1 MARFFIDRPIFAWV
15 IAIVIMLAGA
25 MSITQLPLEQYPDI
39 APPTVKIAA
48 TYTGASAKTVEDS
61 VTQVIEQQ
69 MTGIDKLTYMS
80 ASSSSAGS
88 ASINLTF
95 EAGTDP
101 DVAQMQVQNKLQ
113 QVESRLP
120 ASVQSEGLTVTKGG
134 SDFLMIAAL
143 ASDNPSVT
151 GTQIGDYISSTLL
164 DSISRID
171 GVGEVKTLGSG
182 YAMRI
187 WLDPALLQKYA
198 LMPSDVT
205 TALEAQNTEVSAGQ
219 LGALPA
225 VASQQLNATIS
236 ARSKLQTAEE
246 FRNVVVKSTS
256 TGAVVLLGDVATVEL
271 GSDSYDVNSALNGKP
286 AAAMGVQLATG
297 ANALQVGEAVKAKL
311 AELEP
316 YYPSEMQLKNVIAY
330 DTTPFVSLS
339 IEEVVKSLGEAIVL
353 VVLIMFLFLQNFRA
367 TLIPAI
373 TVPVVLLGT
382 FGVLAVFG
390 YSINTLTMFAMVL
403 AIGLLVDDAI
413 VVVENVERV
422 MSEKGL
428 SPLEATR
435 QSMDEITSALIG
447 IALVLSAVF
456 IPMAFFSGST
466 GIIYRQFSVTI
477 VSAMVLSV
485 LVAMTLTP
493 ALCATL
499 LKPVDGKGHGPQSG
513 FFGWFNRSFERSAAA
528 YEKLVGGI
536 LRRGGRSLVIYALVV
551 AAMAVGYAK
560 LPTSFLPDED
570 QGILMAQVQLPVGAT
585 DDRTQAVLKQFESYM
600 LEQPEVEAM
609 ISISGL
615 GMGGN
620 SQNSARAFIRLKDWS
635 ERSGAGQDSASIAQR
650 ATLALSSIGD
660 ANVFVMQPPAV
671 RGLGQSSGFD
681 LQLKDLAGLGHE
693 ALVAARE
700 QFIQLASQDP
710 RLQGVRSNGL
720 DDTPQLKV
728 SIDDRK
734 AGALSLTTSDINAT
748 LSTALG
754 GTYVN
759 DFLNQG
765 RVKKVYVQ
773 GEASARMQAAD
784 LDHWFVRNSN
794 DEMVPFSSFASS
806 SWSYGSPL
814 LERYNGSSSLEV
826 VGDPAPGVSS
836 GVAMDAVESII
847 KQLPEGIS
855 YEWTGQSYQLRL
867 SGSQAPLL
875 YAISVLFVF
884 LCLAALYES
893 WSVPFSVMLVVPLGV
908 VGAVLAT
915 RFSGLSNDVYFQVGL
930 LTTVGLAA
938 KNAILIVEFAKHLQ
952 EQGNS
957 LVDATLIAVRQRLRP
972 ILMTSLA
979 FMFGVLPLAISSGAG
994 SAGRQ
999 AIGTG
1004 VLGGMFSAT
1013 VLGIFFV
1020 PLFFVMIRRRFS
1032 RVPQA
1037 QASTTTD
1044 RTGEACVAFI
1054 GRCWPFSRCWAA
1066 VSIWR
1071 LSTSARKHR

>member
-25 MSITQLPLEQYPDI
+25 LSISQLPLEQYPDI
-39 APPTVKIAA
+39 APPTVRISA

-69 MTGIDKLTYMS
+69 MTGLDNLTYMS
-80 ASSSSAGS
+80 ATSSSAGS

-95 EAGTDP
+95 AAGTDP

-113 QVESRLP
+113 QAESRLP
-120 ASVQSEGLTVTKGG
+120 QSVQSEGLTVTKGG

-143 ASDNPSVT
+143 ASDNESVT

-164 DSISRID
+164 DQISRID
-171 GVGEVKTLGSG
+171 GVGEVQTLGSG

-187 WLDPALLQKYA
+187 WLDPAKLEKYA
-198 LMPSDVT
+198 LMPSDVS

-219 LGALPA
+219 LGAVPA
-225 VASQQLNATIS
+225 VPGQQLNATIT
-236 ARSKLQTAEE
+236 ARSKLQTEDE
-246 FRNVVVKSTS
+246 FRNVVVKSS
-256 TGAVVLLGDVATVEL
+256 SDGAVVLLSDVGRVEL
-271 GSDSYDVNSALNGKP
+271 GSESYDMSSALNGKP
-286 AAAMGVQLATG
+286 ASAMGIQLATG
-297 ANALQVGEAVKAKL
+297 ANALSVGDAVKAKL
-311 AELEP
+311 KELEQF
-316 YYPSEMQLKNVIAY
+316 YPAEMQLKNVIAY

-353 VVLIMFLFLQNFRA
+353 VVLIMFLFLQNPRA

-382 FGVLAVFG
+382 FGVLALLG

-422 MSEKGL
+422 MGEQGL

-435 QSMDEITSALIG
+435 QSMAEITSALIG

-456 IPMAFFSGST
+456 IPMAFFGGST
-466 GIIYRQFSVTI
+466 GVIYRQFSVTI
-477 VSAMVLSV
+477 VSAMLLSV

-499 LKPVDGKGHGPQSG
+499 LKPADAQGHGPQRG
-513 FFGWFNRSFERSAAA
+513 FFGWFNRHFERSAQA
-528 YEKLVGGI
+528 YQRLVGGI
-536 LRRGGRSLVIYALVV
+536 LQRSRSSLLLYGVFLLV
-551 AAMAVGYAK
+551 MGVGYLN

-570 QGILMAQVQLPVGAT
+570 QGTLMAQIQLPVGAT
-585 DDRTQAVLKQFESYM
+585 DSRTQVVMKQFENYM
-600 LEQPEVEAM
+600 LEQPEVEAL

-620 SQNSARAFIRLKDWS
+620 SQNTGRAFIKLKDWS
-635 ERSGAGQDSASIAQR
+635 ERLGAGQDSASIAQR
-650 ATLALSSIGD
+650 ATQALASIGD

-681 LQLKDLAGLGHE
+681 LQLKDLAGLGHD

-700 QFIQLASQDP
+700 QFIQLAQQDP
-710 RLQGVRSNGL
+710 RLLGVRSNGL

-734 AGALSLTTSDINAT
+734 AGALSLSTSDINST

-773 GEASARMQAAD
+773 GEAAARMQAED
-784 LDHWFVRNSN
+784 LDHWFVRNAK

-806 SWSYGSPL
+806 AWSYGSPL
-814 LERYNGSSSLEV
+814 LERYNGISSLEV

-836 GVAMDAVESII
+836 GVAMDVVESIV
-847 KQLPEGIS
+847 KQLPEGIG

-875 YAISVLFVF
+875 YGISILFVF

-930 LTTVGLAA
+930 LTTVGLSA

-952 EQGNS
+952 EQGAS
-957 LVDATLIAVRQRLRP
+957 LLEATLTAVRQRLRP

-979 FMFGVLPLAISSGAG
+979 FMFGVLPLALSSGAG
-994 SAGRQ
+994 SAGRR

-1020 PLFFVMIRRRFS
+1020 PLFFVLIRRRFT
-1032 RVPQA
+1032 RV
-1037 QASTTTD
+1037 STTSTQPAA
-1044 RTGEACVAFI
+1044 TGDA
-1054 GRCWPFSRCWAA
+1054 
-1066 VSIWR
+1066 
-1071 LSTSARKHR
+1071 

>member
-15 IAIVIMLAGA
+15 IAIVIMLGGA
-25 MSITQLPLEQYPDI
+25 LSISQLPLEQYPDI
-39 APPTVKIAA
+39 APPTVRISA

-69 MTGIDKLTYMS
+69 MKGLDNLTYMS

-88 ASINLTF
+88 ASISLTF
-95 EAGTDP
+95 GAGTDP

-113 QVESRLP
+113 QAESRLP
-120 ASVQSEGLTVTKGG
+120 QSVQSEGLTVTKGG

-171 GVGEVKTLGSG
+171 GVGDVQTLGSG

-187 WLDPALLQKYA
+187 WLDPALLEKYA
-198 LMPSDVT
+198 LMPSDVS

-225 VASQQLNATIS
+225 VKGQQLNATIS

-246 FRNVVVKSTS
+246 FRNVVVKSGS
-256 TGAVVLLGDVATVEL
+256 DGAVVLLGDVASVEL
-271 GSDSYDVNSALNGKP
+271 GSESYDINSALNGKP
-286 AAAMGVQLATG
+286 AAAMGVQLAAG
-297 ANALQVGEAVKAKL
+297 ANALEVGEAVNAKL
-311 AELEP
+311 KELAP
-316 YYPSEMQLKNVIAY
+316 FYPTEMQLKNVIAY

-353 VVLIMFLFLQNFRA
+353 VVLIMFLFLQNLRA

-382 FGVLAVFG
+382 FGVLALFG

-422 MSEKGL
+422 MSEQGL
-428 SPLEATR
+428 SALAATR
-435 QSMDEITSALIG
+435 QSMDEITSALVG

-456 IPMAFFSGST
+456 IPMAFFGGST

-499 LKPVDGKGHGPQSG
+499 LKPGHAVQRG
-513 FFGWFNRSFERSAAA
+513 FFGWFNRSFERCSSA
-528 YEKLVGGI
+528 YEALVGAV
-536 LRRGGRSLVIYALVV
+536 LQRSRRSLVVYVLIA
-551 AAMAVGYAK
+551 AAMAAGYAS

-570 QGILMAQVQLPVGAT
+570 QGILMVQIQLPVGAT
-585 DDRTQAVLKQFESYM
+585 DSRTQAVLQQFEAYM
-600 LEQPEVEAM
+600 LKQPEVEAM

-620 SQNSARAFIRLKDWS
+620 SQNTARAFIRLKDWS
-635 ERSGAGQDSASIAQR
+635 ERSDDAATIAQR
-650 ATLALSSIGD
+650 ATLALASIGD
-660 ANVFVMQPPAV
+660 ADVFVMQPPAV

-681 LQLKDLAGLGHE
+681 LQLKDLAGLGHD

-700 QFIQLASQDP
+700 QFIALARQDP
-710 RLQGVRSNGL
+710 RLLGVRSNGL
-720 DDTPQLKV
+720 DDAPQLKI

-734 AGALSLTTSDINAT
+734 AGALSLSTSDINST

-773 GEASARMQAAD
+773 VKPARGCKRPIWTTGSCATATMKWCRFRHLPAVPGAMARRCWSATTA
-784 LDHWFVRNSN
+784 HPPWK
-794 DEMVPFSSFASS
+794 
-806 SWSYGSPL
+806 WS
-814 LERYNGSSSLEV
+814 
-826 VGDPAPGVSS
+826 
-836 GVAMDAVESII
+836 
-847 KQLPEGIS
+847 
-855 YEWTGQSYQLRL
+855 
-867 SGSQAPLL
+867 
-875 YAISVLFVF
+875 
-884 LCLAALYES
+884 
-893 WSVPFSVMLVVPLGV
+893 
-908 VGAVLAT
+908 AT
-915 RFSGLSNDVYFQVGL
+915 RHPV
-930 LTTVGLAA
+930 
-938 KNAILIVEFAKHLQ
+938 
-952 EQGNS
+952 
-957 LVDATLIAVRQRLRP
+957 
-972 ILMTSLA
+972 
-979 FMFGVLPLAISSGAG
+979 
-994 SAGRQ
+994 
-999 AIGTG
+999 
-1004 VLGGMFSAT
+1004 
-1013 VLGIFFV
+1013 
-1020 PLFFVMIRRRFS
+1020 
-1032 RVPQA
+1032 
-1037 QASTTTD
+1037 
-1044 RTGEACVAFI
+1044 
-1054 GRCWPFSRCWAA
+1054 
-1066 VSIWR
+1066 
-1071 LSTSARKHR
+1071 

>member
-256 TGAVVLLGDVATVEL
+256 SGAVVLLGDVATVEL

-499 LKPVDGKGHGPQSG
+499 LKPVDGKDHGPQSG

-1044 RTGEACVAFI
+1044 RTGEA
-1054 GRCWPFSRCWAA
+1054 
-1066 VSIWR
+1066 
-1071 LSTSARKHR
+1071 

>member
-25 MSITQLPLEQYPDI
+25 LSITQLPLEQYPDI

-120 ASVQSEGLTVTKGG
+120 SSVQSEGLTVTKGG

-171 GVGEVKTLGSG
+171 GVGEVKAMGSG

-187 WLDPALLQKYA
+187 WLDPALLQKYS

-225 VASQQLNATIS
+225 VASQQLNATIT

-246 FRNVVVKSTS
+246 FRNVVVKSNS
-256 TGAVVLLGDVATVEL
+256 AGAVVLLGEVATVEL

-286 AAAMGVQLATG
+286 SAAMGVQLATG
-297 ANALQVGEAVKAKL
+297 ANALEVGEAVKAKL

-382 FGVLAVFG
+382 FGVLAMFG

-499 LKPVDGKGHGPQSG
+499 LKPVDPNGHGPQTG
-513 FFGWFNRSFERSAAA
+513 FFGWFNRTFERGAQA
-528 YEKLVGGI
+528 YQRVVGKI
-536 LRRGGRSLVIYALVV
+536 LQRSGRSLMVYVLVV
-551 AAMAVGYAK
+551 AAMAVGYTK

-570 QGILMAQVQLPVGAT
+570 QGILMAQMQLPVGAT
-585 DDRTQAVLKQFESYM
+585 DDRTQAVLKQFESYI
-600 LEQPEVEAM
+600 LQQPEVEAM
-609 ISISGL
+609 ISISGM

-635 ERSGAGQDSASIAQR
+635 ERTGAGQDSASIAQR
-650 ATLALSSIGD
+650 ATQALSSIGD
-660 ANVFVMQPPAV
+660 ADVFVMQPPAV

-681 LQLKDLAGLGHE
+681 LQLKDVAGLGHE

-700 QFIQLASQDP
+700 QLIELARQDP

-728 SIDDRK
+728 TIDDRK
-734 AGALSLTTSDINAT
+734 AGALSLTTSDINTT

-754 GTYVN
+754 GSYVN

-773 GEASARMQAAD
+773 GQASSRMQADD

-806 SWSYGSPL
+806 SWTSGSPL

-957 LVDATLIAVRQRLRP
+957 LIDATLIAVRQRLRP

-979 FMFGVLPLAISSGAG
+979 FMFGVLPLAMSSGAG

-1020 PLFFVMIRRRFS
+1020 PLFFVLIRHRFS
-1032 RVPQA
+1032 RV
-1037 QASTTTD
+1037 STPTTD
-1044 RTGEACVAFI
+1044 RTGEA
-1054 GRCWPFSRCWAA
+1054 
-1066 VSIWR
+1066 
-1071 LSTSARKHR
+1071 

>member
-25 MSITQLPLEQYPDI
+25 LSITQLPLEQYPDI

-120 ASVQSEGLTVTKGG
+120 SSVQSEGLTVTKGG

-171 GVGEVKTLGSG
+171 GVGEVKAMGSG

-187 WLDPALLQKYA
+187 WLDPALLEKYS
-198 LMPSDVT
+198 LMPSDVS

-225 VASQQLNATIS
+225 TAGQQLNATIT

-246 FRNVVVKSTS
+246 FRNVVVKSNS
-256 TGAVVLLGDVATVEL
+256 AGAVVLLGEVATVEL

-286 AAAMGVQLATG
+286 SAAMGVQLATG
-297 ANALQVGEAVKAKL
+297 ANALKVGEAVKAKL

-382 FGVLAVFG
+382 FGVLAIFG

-413 VVVENVERV
+413 VVVENAERV

-499 LKPVDGKGHGPQSG
+499 LKPVDPNGHGPQTG
-513 FFGWFNRSFERSAAA
+513 FFGWFNRTFERGAQA
-528 YEKLVGGI
+528 YQAVVGKI
-536 LRRGGRSLVIYALVV
+536 LQRSGRSLMVYVLVV
-551 AAMAVGYAK
+551 AAMAVGYIK

-570 QGILMAQVQLPVGAT
+570 QGILMAQMQLPVGAT
-585 DDRTQAVLKQFESYM
+585 DDRTQAVLKQFESYI
-600 LEQPEVEAM
+600 LQQPEVEAM
-609 ISISGL
+609 ISISGM

-635 ERSGAGQDSASIAQR
+635 ERTGAGQDSASIAQR
-650 ATLALSSIGD
+650 ATQALSSIGD
-660 ANVFVMQPPAV
+660 ADVFVMQPPAV

-681 LQLKDLAGLGHE
+681 LQLKDVAGLGHE

-700 QFIQLASQDP
+700 QLIELAKQDP

-728 SIDDRK
+728 TIDDRK
-734 AGALSLTTSDINAT
+734 AGALSLTTSDINTT

-754 GTYVN
+754 GSYVN

-773 GEASARMQAAD
+773 GQASSRMQADD

-806 SWSYGSPL
+806 SWTSGSPL

-957 LVDATLIAVRQRLRP
+957 LIDATLIAVRQRLRP

-979 FMFGVLPLAISSGAG
+979 FMFGVLPLAMSSGAG

-1020 PLFFVMIRRRFS
+1020 PLFFVLIRRRFS
-1032 RVPQA
+1032 RV
-1037 QASTTTD
+1037 STPTTD
-1044 RTGEACVAFI
+1044 RTGEA
-1054 GRCWPFSRCWAA
+1054 
-1066 VSIWR
+1066 
-1071 LSTSARKHR
+1071 

>member
-187 WLDPALLQKYA
+187 WLDPALLQKYS

-382 FGVLAVFG
+382 FGVLAIFG

-528 YEKLVGGI
+528 YEKRVGGI

-635 ERSGAGQDSASIAQR
+635 ERSGAGQDSAAIAQR
-650 ATLALSSIGD
+650 ATRALSSIGD

-875 YAISVLFVF
+875 YGISVLFVF

-915 RFSGLSNDVYFQVGL
+915 RFTGLSNDVYFQVGL

-957 LVDATLIAVRQRLRP
+957 LVGATLIAVRQRLRP

-979 FMFGVLPLAISSGAG
+979 FMFGVLPLALSTGAG

-1044 RTGEACVAFI
+1044 RTGEA
-1054 GRCWPFSRCWAA
+1054 
-1066 VSIWR
+1066 
-1071 LSTSARKHR
+1071 

>member
-120 ASVQSEGLTVTKGG
+120 ASVQSEGLIVTKGG

-413 VVVENVERV
+413 VVENVERV

-1044 RTGEACVAFI
+1044 RTGEA
-1054 GRCWPFSRCWAA
+1054 
-1066 VSIWR
+1066 
-1071 LSTSARKHR
+1071 

>member
-236 ARSKLQTAEE
+236 ARSKLQTAEA

-382 FGVLAVFG
+382 FGVLAIFG

-528 YEKLVGGI
+528 YEKRVGGI

-600 LEQPEVEAM
+600 LAQPEVEAM

-635 ERSGAGQDSASIAQR
+635 ERSGAGQDSAAIAQR
-650 ATLALSSIGD
+650 ATRALSSIGD

-875 YAISVLFVF
+875 YGISVLFVF

-915 RFSGLSNDVYFQVGL
+915 RVTGLSNDVYFQVGL

-957 LVDATLIAVRQRLRP
+957 LVDATLTAVRQRLRP

-979 FMFGVLPLAISSGAG
+979 FMFGVLPLALSTGAG

-1044 RTGEACVAFI
+1044 RTGEA
-1054 GRCWPFSRCWAA
+1054 
-1066 VSIWR
+1066 
-1071 LSTSARKHR
+1071 

>member
-1 MARFFIDRPIFAWV
+1 VAQFFIDRPIFAWV
-15 IAIVIMLAGA
+15 IAIVIMLGGSL
-25 MSITQLPLEQYPDI
+25 SISQLPLEQYPDI
-39 APPTVKIAA
+39 APPTVKISA

-69 MTGIDKLTYMS
+69 MKGLDNLTYMS
-80 ASSSSAGS
+80 ANSSSAGS
-88 ASINLTF
+88 ASISLTF
-95 EAGTDP
+95 TAGTDP

-113 QVESRLP
+113 QAESRLP
-120 ASVQSEGLTVTKGG
+120 QSVQSEGLTVTKGG
-134 SDFLMIAAL
+134 SDFLMIVAL
-143 ASDNPSVT
+143 ASDDPSVT
-151 GTQIGDYISSTLL
+151 GTQIGDYISTTLL

-171 GVGEVKTLGSG
+171 GVGDVQTLGSG

-187 WLDPALLQKYA
+187 WLDPALLEKYA
-198 LMPSDVT
+198 LMPSDVSS
-205 TALEAQNTEVSAGQ
+205 ALEAQNTEVSAGQ

-225 VASQQLNATIS
+225 IKGQQLNATIS
-236 ARSKLQTAEE
+236 ARSKLQTVEE
-246 FRNVVVKSTS
+246 FRNVVVKSS
-256 TGAVVLLGDVATVEL
+256 SDGAVVLLGDIATLEL
-271 GSDSYDVNSALNGKP
+271 GSESYDISSALNGKP
-286 AAAMGVQLATG
+286 AAAMGVQLAAG
-297 ANALQVGEAVKAKL
+297 ANALSVGKAVKAKL
-311 AELEP
+311 KEMEP
-316 YYPSEMQLKNVIAY
+316 FYPTEMQLKNVIAY

-339 IEEVVKSLGEAIVL
+339 IEEVVKALGEAIVL
-353 VVLIMFLFLQNFRA
+353 VVLIMFLFLQNLRA

-382 FGVLAVFG
+382 FGVLAMFG

-413 VVVENVERV
+413 VVVENVERL
-422 MSEKGL
+422 MGEGL
-428 SPLEATR
+428 SPVAATR
-435 QSMDEITSALIG
+435 QSMREISSALVG
-447 IALVLSAVF
+447 ITLVLSAVF
-456 IPMAFFSGST
+456 IPMAFFGGST

-493 ALCATL
+493 ALCASL
-499 LKPVDGKGHGPQSG
+499 LKTRDGRGHGAQHG
-513 FFGWFNRSFERSAAA
+513 FFGWFNRTFERASAG
-528 YEKLVGGI
+528 YERWVGVV
-536 LRRGGRSLVIYALVV
+536 LRRWGRSLLLYGAVLVV
-551 AAMAVGYAK
+551 MAVGYMS

-570 QGILMAQVQLPVGAT
+570 QGILMAQIQLPVGAT
-585 DDRTQAVLKQFESYM
+585 DSRTQAVIKQFEDYI
-600 LEQPEVEAM
+600 LKQPEVEAM

-620 SQNSARAFIRLKDWS
+620 SQNTARAFIRLKDWD
-635 ERSGAGQDSASIAQR
+635 ERGGPGQGAAAIAQR
-650 ATLALSSIGD
+650 ATMALSSIGD
-660 ANVFVMQPPAV
+660 ADAFVMQPPTV

-681 LQLKDLAGLGHE
+681 LQLKDLAGLGHD

-700 QFIQLASQDP
+700 QFLELARKDP
-710 RLQGVRSNGL
+710 RLLGVRSNGL
-720 DDTPQLKV
+720 DDAPQLKV

-734 AGALSLTTSDINAT
+734 AGALSLSTSDINTT

-773 GEASARMQAAD
+773 GQASARMQAAD
-784 LDHWFVRNSN
+784 LDHWFVRNSSN
-794 DEMVPFSSFASS
+794 EMVPFSSFASS
-806 SWSYGSPL
+806 TWSYGSPL
-814 LERYNGSSSLEV
+814 LERYNGNASLEI

-836 GVAMDAVESII
+836 GDAMDAVEAIVR
-847 KQLPEGIS
+847 QLPQGIG

-875 YAISVLFVF
+875 YALSVLFVF

-893 WSVPFSVMLVVPLGV
+893 WSVPFSVILVVPLGV
-908 VGAVLAT
+908 IGAVLAT
-915 RFSGLSNDVYFQVGL
+915 RVAGLSNDVYFQVGL

-957 LVDATLIAVRQRLRP
+957 LIDATLIAVRQRLRP

-979 FMFGVLPLAISSGAG
+979 FMFGVLPLALSSGAG

-1020 PLFFVMIRRRFS
+1020 PLFFVLIRRRFGS
-1032 RVPQA
+1032 ER
-1037 QASTTTD
+1037 ST
-1044 RTGEACVAFI
+1044 RQSAPTGDA
-1054 GRCWPFSRCWAA
+1054 
-1066 VSIWR
+1066 
-1071 LSTSARKHR
+1071 

>member
-25 MSITQLPLEQYPDI
+25 LSITQLPLEQYPDI

-120 ASVQSEGLTVTKGG
+120 SSVQSEGLTVTKGG

-171 GVGEVKTLGSG
+171 GVGEVKAMGSG

-187 WLDPALLQKYA
+187 WLDPALLQKYS

-225 VASQQLNATIS
+225 VASQQLNATIT

-246 FRNVVVKSTS
+246 FRNVVVKSNS
-256 TGAVVLLGDVATVEL
+256 AGAVVLLGEVATVEL

-286 AAAMGVQLATG
+286 SAAMGVQLATG
-297 ANALQVGEAVKAKL
+297 ANALEVGEAVKAKL

-382 FGVLAVFG
+382 FGVLAMFG

-485 LVAMTLTP
+485 LVAMTLIP

-499 LKPVDGKGHGPQSG
+499 LKPVDPNGHGPQTG
-513 FFGWFNRSFERSAAA
+513 FFGWFNRTFERGAQA
-528 YEKLVGGI
+528 YQRVVGKI
-536 LRRGGRSLVIYALVV
+536 LQRSGRSLMVYVLVV
-551 AAMAVGYAK
+551 AAMAVGYTK

-570 QGILMAQVQLPVGAT
+570 QGILMAQMQLPVGAT
-585 DDRTQAVLKQFESYM
+585 DDRTQAVLKQFESYI
-600 LEQPEVEAM
+600 LQQPEVEAM
-609 ISISGL
+609 ISISGM

-635 ERSGAGQDSASIAQR
+635 ERTGAGQDSASIAQR
-650 ATLALSSIGD
+650 ATQALSSIGD
-660 ANVFVMQPPAV
+660 ADVFVMQPPAV

-681 LQLKDLAGLGHE
+681 LQLKDVAGLGHE

-700 QFIQLASQDP
+700 QLIELARQDP

-728 SIDDRK
+728 TIDDRK
-734 AGALSLTTSDINAT
+734 AGALSLTTSDINTT

-754 GTYVN
+754 GSYVN

-773 GEASARMQAAD
+773 GQASSRMQADD

-806 SWSYGSPL
+806 SWTSGSPL

-957 LVDATLIAVRQRLRP
+957 LIDATLIAVRQRLRP

-979 FMFGVLPLAISSGAG
+979 FMFGVLPLAMSSGAG

-1020 PLFFVMIRRRFS
+1020 PLFFVLIRRRFS
-1032 RVPQA
+1032 RV
-1037 QASTTTD
+1037 STPTTD
-1044 RTGEACVAFI
+1044 RTGEA
-1054 GRCWPFSRCWAA
+1054 
-1066 VSIWR
+1066 
-1071 LSTSARKHR
+1071 

>member
-39 APPTVKIAA
+39 APPTVRISA

-61 VTQVIEQQ
+61 VTQIVEQQ
-69 MTGIDKLTYMS
+69 MTGLDKLTYMS

-95 EAGTDP
+95 DAGTDP

-120 ASVQSEGLTVTKGG
+120 SSVQSEGLTVTKGG

-164 DSISRID
+164 DSIARID

-187 WLDPALLQKYA
+187 WLDPALLKKYA
-198 LMPSDVT
+198 LMPSDVS
-205 TALEAQNTEVSAGQ
+205 TALEAQNTEVSVGQ

-225 VASQQLNATIS
+225 VAAQQLNATIT

-246 FRNVVVKSTS
+246 FRNVVVKSSS
-256 TGAVVLLGDVATVEL
+256 TGAMVLLGDVAQVEL

-297 ANALQVGEAVKAKL
+297 ANALKVGEAVKAKL
-311 AELEP
+311 AELQP
-316 YYPSEMQLKNVIAY
+316 FYPTEMQLKNVIAY

-353 VVLIMFLFLQNFRA
+353 VVLIMFVFLQNFRA

-382 FGVLAVFG
+382 FGVLALFG

-422 MSEKGL
+422 MSEEGL

-435 QSMDEITSALIG
+435 KSMAEITSALVG

-456 IPMAFFSGST
+456 IPMAFFGGST

-499 LKPVDGKGHGPQSG
+499 LKPSDAEGHGPKTG
-513 FFGWFNRSFERSAAA
+513 FFGGFNRTFDRAAEA
-528 YEKLVGGI
+528 YQKMVGAI
-536 LRRGGRSLVIYALVV
+536 LRRGGRSLVVYLLVV
-551 AAMAVGYAK
+551 AAMAGGYAS

-585 DDRTQAVLKQFESYM
+585 DDRTQAVLKQFESYI
-600 LEQPEVEAM
+600 LEQPEVDAM

-635 ERSGAGQDSASIAQR
+635 ERKGAGQDAASIAER
-650 ATLALSSIGD
+650 ATKALTSIGD
-660 ANVFVMQPPAV
+660 ADVFVMQPPAV

-681 LQLKDLAGLGHE
+681 LQLKDLAGLGHD

-700 QFIQLASQDP
+700 QFIELAKKDP
-710 RLQGVRSNGL
+710 RLLGVRSNGL

-773 GEASARMQAAD
+773 GQASSRMQAAD

-836 GVAMDAVESII
+836 GAAMDAVESIV
-847 KQLPEGIS
+847 KQLPEGIG
-855 YEWTGQSYQLRL
+855 YEWTGQSYQLRM

-875 YAISVLFVF
+875 YGVSVLFVF

-915 RFSGLSNDVYFQVGL
+915 RFTGLSNDVYFQVGL

-952 EQGNS
+952 EQGNN
-957 LVDATLIAVRQRLRP
+957 LIDATLIAVRQRLRP

-979 FMFGVLPLAISSGAG
+979 FMFGVLPLAVSSGAG
-994 SAGRQ
+994 SAGRR

-1013 VLGIFFV
+1013 LLGVFFV
-1020 PLFFVMIRRRFS
+1020 PLFFVLIRRRFS
-1032 RVPQA
+1032 RV
-1037 QASTTTD
+1037 STTD
-1044 RTGEACVAFI
+1044 RTGEA
-1054 GRCWPFSRCWAA
+1054 
-1066 VSIWR
+1066 
-1071 LSTSARKHR
+1071 

>member
-1 MARFFIDRPIFAWV
+1 MAHFFIDRPIFAWV
-15 IAIVIMLAGA
+15 IAIVIMLAGGL
-25 MSITQLPLEQYPDI
+25 SISQLPLEQYPDI
-39 APPTVKIAA
+39 APPTVKISA

-69 MTGIDKLTYMS
+69 MKGLDNLTYMS
-80 ASSSSAGS
+80 ATSSSAGS
-88 ASINLTF
+88 ASISLTF
-95 EAGTDP
+95 SAGTDP

-113 QVESRLP
+113 QAESRLP
-120 ASVQSEGLTVTKGG
+120 QSVQSEGLTVTKGG
-134 SDFLMIAAL
+134 SDFLMIVAL
-143 ASDNPSVT
+143 ASDDPGVT
-151 GTQIGDYISSTLL
+151 GTQIGDYISTTLL

-171 GVGEVKTLGSG
+171 GVGDVQTLGSG

-187 WLDPALLQKYA
+187 WLDPALLEKYA
-198 LMPSDVT
+198 LMPSDVSS
-205 TALEAQNTEVSAGQ
+205 ALEAQNTEVSAGQ

-225 VASQQLNATIS
+225 IKGQQLNATIS
-236 ARSKLQTAEE
+236 ARSKLQTVEE
-246 FRNVVVKSTS
+246 FRNVVVKASS
-256 TGAVVLLGDVATVEL
+256 DGAVVLLGDIATLEL
-271 GSDSYDVNSALNGKP
+271 GSDSYDISTALNGKP
-286 AAAMGVQLATG
+286 AAAMGVQLAAG
-297 ANALQVGEAVKAKL
+297 ANALSVGQAVKARLK
-311 AELEP
+311 EMEP
-316 YYPSEMQLKNVIAY
+316 FYPTQMQLKNVIAY

-339 IEEVVKSLGEAIVL
+339 IEEVVKALGEAIVL
-353 VVLIMFLFLQNFRA
+353 VVLIMFVFLQNLRA

-382 FGVLAVFG
+382 FGVLAMFG

-413 VVVENVERV
+413 VVVENVERL
-422 MSEKGL
+422 MGEGL
-428 SPLEATR
+428 SPVAATR
-435 QSMDEITSALIG
+435 QSMVEISSALVG
-447 IALVLSAVF
+447 ITLVLSAVF
-456 IPMAFFSGST
+456 VPMAFFGGST

-493 ALCATL
+493 ALCASL
-499 LKPVDGKGHGPQSG
+499 LKTRDGQGHAAQHG
-513 FFGWFNRSFERSAAA
+513 FFGGFNRTFERASAG
-528 YEKLVGGI
+528 YERWVGVV
-536 LRRGGRSLVIYALVV
+536 LQRWGRSLLLYGLVLAV
-551 AAMAVGYAK
+551 MAAGYMSLA
-560 LPTSFLPDED
+560 TSFLPDED
-570 QGILMAQVQLPVGAT
+570 QGILLAQIQLPVGAT
-585 DDRTQAVLKQFESYM
+585 DSRTQAVIKQFEDYI
-600 LEQPEVEAM
+600 LKQPEVDAM

-620 SQNSARAFIRLKDWS
+620 SQNTARAFIRLKDWAQ
-635 ERSGAGQDSASIAQR
+635 RTGPGQSGAAIAQR
-650 ATLALSSIGD
+650 ATMALASIGD
-660 ANVFVMQPPAV
+660 ADAFVMQPPTV

-681 LQLKDLAGLGHE
+681 LQLKDLGGLGHD

-700 QFIQLASQDP
+700 QFLELARKDP
-710 RLQGVRSNGL
+710 RLLGVRSNGL
-720 DDTPQLKV
+720 DDAPQLKV

-734 AGALSLTTSDINAT
+734 AGALSLSTSDINST

-773 GEASARMQAAD
+773 GQASSRMQAAD

-794 DEMVPFSSFASS
+794 SEMVPFSSFASS
-806 SWSYGSPL
+806 TWSYGSPL
-814 LERYNGSSSLEV
+814 LERYNGNASLEI

-836 GVAMDAVESII
+836 GDAMDAVEAIVR
-847 KQLPEGIS
+847 KLPQGIG

-893 WSVPFSVMLVVPLGV
+893 WSVPFSVILVVPLGV
-908 VGAVLAT
+908 IGAVLAT
-915 RFSGLSNDVYFQVGL
+915 RVAGLSNDVYFQVGL

-957 LVDATLIAVRQRLRP
+957 VIDATLIAVRQRLRP

-979 FMFGVLPLAISSGAG
+979 FMFGVLPLALSTGAG
-994 SAGRQ
+994 SAGRR

-1020 PLFFVMIRRRFS
+1020 PLFFVLIRRRFG
-1032 RVPQA
+1032 RVRSADPSA
-1037 QASTTTD
+1037 P
-1044 RTGEACVAFI
+1044 TGDA
-1054 GRCWPFSRCWAA
+1054 
-1066 VSIWR
+1066 
-1071 LSTSARKHR
+1071 

>member
-256 TGAVVLLGDVATVEL
+256 SGAVVLLGDVATVEL

-635 ERSGAGQDSASIAQR
+635 ERSGAGQDSAAIAQR
-650 ATLALSSIGD
+650 ATRALSSIGD

-1044 RTGEACVAFI
+1044 RTGEA
-1054 GRCWPFSRCWAA
+1054 
-1066 VSIWR
+1066 
-1071 LSTSARKHR
+1071 

>member
-187 WLDPALLQKYA
+187 WLDPALLQKYS

-205 TALEAQNTEVSAGQ
+205 SALEAQNTEVSAGQ

-499 LKPVDGKGHGPQSG
+499 LKPVEGKGHGPQSG

-528 YEKLVGGI
+528 YERLVGGI

-650 ATLALSSIGD
+650 ATRALSSIGD

-710 RLQGVRSNGL
+710 RLLGVRSNGL

-957 LVDATLIAVRQRLRP
+957 LIDATLIAVRQRLRP

-1032 RVPQA
+1032 RVPQV

-1044 RTGEACVAFI
+1044 RTGDA
-1054 GRCWPFSRCWAA
+1054 
-1066 VSIWR
+1066 
-1071 LSTSARKHR
+1071 

>member
-1 MARFFIDRPIFAWV
+1 MAQFFINRPIFAWV
-15 IAIVIMLAGA
+15 IAIIIMLAGA
-25 MSITQLPLEQYPDI
+25 MSIKTLPLEQYPNI
-39 APPTVKIAA
+39 APPRVSISAN
-48 TYTGASAKTVEDS
+48 YTGASAKTVEDS

-69 MTGIDKLTYMS
+69 LKGLDNLIYMGS
-80 ASSSSAGS
+80 TSDASGSSRTT
-88 ASINLTF
+88 LTF
-95 EAGTDP
+95 NAGTNI
-101 DVAQMQVQNKLQ
+101 DVAQVQVQNKLQ
-113 QVESRLP
+113 QAMSRLP
-120 ASVQSEGLTVTKGG
+120 PAVQSRGVTVTKGG
-134 SDFLMIAAL
+134 NDYLMIITFT
-143 ASDNPSVT
+143 SPDPSVS
-151 GTQIGDYISSTLL
+151 QVDIGDYISSNLV
-164 DSISRID
+164 DVISRID
-171 GVGEVKTLGSG
+171 GVGDVLTLGTG
-182 YAMRI
+182 YAMRV
-187 WLDPALLQKYA
+187 WLDPGKLEKYA
-198 LMPSDVT
+198 LMPSDIGS
-205 TALEAQNTEVSAGQ
+205 AINAQNAQVSAGQ

-225 VASQQLNATIS
+225 VGEQQLNATIT

-246 FRNVVVKSTS
+246 FRNVVVKSNS
-256 TGAVVLLGDVATVEL
+256 AGAVVLLGEVATVEL

-286 AAAMGVQLATG
+286 SAAMGVQLATG
-297 ANALQVGEAVKAKL
+297 ANALEVGEAVKAKL

-382 FGVLAVFG
+382 FGVLAMFG

-499 LKPVDGKGHGPQSG
+499 LKPVDPNGHGPQTG
-513 FFGWFNRSFERSAAA
+513 FFGWFNRTFERGAQA
-528 YEKLVGGI
+528 YQRVVGKI
-536 LRRGGRSLVIYALVV
+536 LQRSGRSLMVYVLVV
-551 AAMAVGYAK
+551 AAMAVGYTK

-570 QGILMAQVQLPVGAT
+570 QGILMAQMQLPVGAT
-585 DDRTQAVLKQFESYM
+585 DDRTQAVLKQFESYI
-600 LEQPEVEAM
+600 LQQPEVEAM
-609 ISISGL
+609 ISISGM

-635 ERSGAGQDSASIAQR
+635 ERTGAGQDSASIAQR
-650 ATLALSSIGD
+650 ATQALSSIGD
-660 ANVFVMQPPAV
+660 ADVFVMQPPAV

-681 LQLKDLAGLGHE
+681 LQLKDVAGLGHE

-700 QFIQLASQDP
+700 QLIELARQDP

-728 SIDDRK
+728 TIDDRK
-734 AGALSLTTSDINAT
+734 AGALSLTTSDINTT

-754 GTYVN
+754 GSYVN

-773 GEASARMQAAD
+773 GQASSRMQADD

-806 SWSYGSPL
+806 SWTSGSPL

-957 LVDATLIAVRQRLRP
+957 LIDATLIAVRQRLRP

-979 FMFGVLPLAISSGAG
+979 FMFGVLPLAMSSGAG

-1020 PLFFVMIRRRFS
+1020 PLFFVLIRRRFS
-1032 RVPQA
+1032 RV
-1037 QASTTTD
+1037 STPTTD
-1044 RTGEACVAFI
+1044 RTGEA
-1054 GRCWPFSRCWAA
+1054 
-1066 VSIWR
+1066 
-1071 LSTSARKHR
+1071 

>member
-1 MARFFIDRPIFAWV
+1 MAHFFIDRPIFAWV
-15 IAIVIMLAGA
+15 IAIVIMLGGSL
-25 MSITQLPLEQYPDI
+25 SISQLPLEQYPDI
-39 APPTVKIAA
+39 APPTVKISA

-69 MTGIDKLTYMS
+69 MKGLDNLTYMS
-80 ASSSSAGS
+80 ATSSSAGS
-88 ASINLTF
+88 TSISLTF
-95 EAGTDP
+95 TAGTDP

-113 QVESRLP
+113 QAESRLP
-120 ASVQSEGLTVTKGG
+120 QSVQSEGLTVTKGG
-134 SDFLMIAAL
+134 SDFLMIVAL
-143 ASDNPSVT
+143 ASDDPSVT
-151 GTQIGDYISSTLL
+151 GTQIGDYISTTLL

-171 GVGEVKTLGSG
+171 GVGDVQTLGSG

-187 WLDPALLQKYA
+187 WLDPALLEKYA
-198 LMPSDVT
+198 LMPSDISS
-205 TALEAQNTEVSAGQ
+205 ALEAQNTEVSAGQ

-225 VASQQLNATIS
+225 IKGQQLNATIS
-236 ARSKLQTAEE
+236 ARSKLQTVDE
-246 FRNVVVKSTS
+246 FRKVVVKSNS
-256 TGAVVLLGDVATVEL
+256 DGAVVLLGDVATLEL
-271 GSDSYDVNSALNGKP
+271 GSESYDISTALNGKP
-286 AAAMGVQLATG
+286 AAAMGVQLAAG
-297 ANALQVGEAVKAKL
+297 ANALNVGKAVKAKL
-311 AELEP
+311 KEMEP
-316 YYPSEMQLKNVIAY
+316 FYPTEMQLKNVIAY

-339 IEEVVKSLGEAIVL
+339 IEEVVKALGEAIVL
-353 VVLIMFLFLQNFRA
+353 VVLIMFLFLQSLRA

-382 FGVLAVFG
+382 FGVLALFG

-413 VVVENVERV
+413 VVVENVERL
-422 MSEKGL
+422 MGEGL
-428 SPLEATR
+428 SPVAATR
-435 QSMDEITSALIG
+435 QSMREISGALVG
-447 IALVLSAVF
+447 ITLVLSAVF
-456 IPMAFFSGST
+456 IPMAFFGGST

-499 LKPVDGKGHGPQSG
+499 LKARNGKGHGAQHG
-513 FFGWFNRSFERSAAA
+513 FFGWFNRTFERASAG
-528 YEKLVGGI
+528 YERWVGVV
-536 LRRGGRSLVIYALVV
+536 LRRWGRSLLLYGLVLVV
-551 AAMAVGYAK
+551 MAVGYVSLA
-560 LPTSFLPDED
+560 TSFLPDED
-570 QGILMAQVQLPVGAT
+570 QGILLAQIQLPVGAT
-585 DDRTQAVLKQFESYM
+585 DSRTQAVIKQFEDYI
-600 LEQPEVEAM
+600 LQQPEVEAM

-620 SQNSARAFIRLKDWS
+620 SQNTARAFIRLKDWS
-635 ERSGAGQDSASIAQR
+635 ERGGSGQGAAAIAQR

-660 ANVFVMQPPAV
+660 ADAFVMQPPTV

-681 LQLKDLAGLGHE
+681 LQLKDLGGLGHD

-700 QFIQLASQDP
+700 QFLELARKDA
-710 RLQGVRSNGL
+710 RLLGVRSNGL
-720 DDTPQLKV
+720 DDAPQLKV

-734 AGALSLTTSDINAT
+734 AGALSLSTSDINST
-748 LSTALG
+748 LATALG

-773 GEASARMQAAD
+773 GQASSRMQAAD

-794 DEMVPFSSFASS
+794 NEMVPFSSFASS
-806 SWSYGSPL
+806 TWGYGSPL
-814 LERYNGSSSLEV
+814 LERYNGNASLEI

-836 GVAMDAVESII
+836 GDAMAAVEAIVR
-847 KQLPEGIS
+847 QLPQGIG

-875 YAISVLFVF
+875 YGISVLFVF

-893 WSVPFSVMLVVPLGV
+893 WSVPFSVILVVPLGV
-908 VGAVLAT
+908 IGAVLAT
-915 RFSGLSNDVYFQVGL
+915 RVAGLSNDVYFQVGL

-952 EQGNS
+952 EQGS
-957 LVDATLIAVRQRLRP
+957 SVIDATLVAVRQRLRP

-979 FMFGVLPLAISSGAG
+979 FMFGVLPLALSTGAG

-1020 PLFFVMIRRRFS
+1020 PLFFVLIRGRFG
-1032 RVPQA
+1032 RVRSANQSAP
-1037 QASTTTD
+1037 
-1044 RTGEACVAFI
+1044 TGDA
-1054 GRCWPFSRCWAA
+1054 
-1066 VSIWR
+1066 
-1071 LSTSARKHR
+1071 

>member
-25 MSITQLPLEQYPDI
+25 LSITQLPLEQYPDI

-120 ASVQSEGLTVTKGG
+120 SSVQSEGLTVTKGG

-171 GVGEVKTLGSG
+171 GVGEVKAMGSG

-187 WLDPALLQKYA
+187 WLDPALLEKYS

-225 VASQQLNATIS
+225 TAGQQLNATIT

-246 FRNVVVKSTS
+246 FRNVVVKSNS
-256 TGAVVLLGDVATVEL
+256 AGAVVLLGEVATVEL

-286 AAAMGVQLATG
+286 SAAMGVQLATG
-297 ANALQVGEAVKAKL
+297 ANALKVGEAVKAKL

-382 FGVLAVFG
+382 FGVLAMFG

-499 LKPVDGKGHGPQSG
+499 LKPVDPNGHGPQIG
-513 FFGWFNRSFERSAAA
+513 FFGWFNRTFERGAQKYQAI
-528 YEKLVGGI
+528 VGKI
-536 LRRGGRSLVIYALVV
+536 LQRSGRSLMVYVLVV

-570 QGILMAQVQLPVGAT
+570 QGILMAQMQLPVGAT
-585 DDRTQAVLKQFESYM
+585 DDRTQAVLKQFESYI
-600 LEQPEVEAM
+600 LQQPEVEAM
-609 ISISGL
+609 ISISGM

-635 ERSGAGQDSASIAQR
+635 ERTGAGQDSASIAQR
-650 ATLALSSIGD
+650 ATQALSSIGD
-660 ANVFVMQPPAV
+660 ADVFVMQPPAV

-681 LQLKDLAGLGHE
+681 LQLKDVAGLGHE

-700 QFIQLASQDP
+700 QLIELAKQDP

-728 SIDDRK
+728 TIDDRK
-734 AGALSLTTSDINAT
+734 AGALSLTTSDINTT

-754 GTYVN
+754 GSYVN

-773 GEASARMQAAD
+773 GQASSRMQADD

-806 SWSYGSPL
+806 SWTSGSPL

-957 LVDATLIAVRQRLRP
+957 LIDATLIAVRQRLRP

-1020 PLFFVMIRRRFS
+1020 PLFFVLIRRRFS
-1032 RVPQA
+1032 RV
-1037 QASTTTD
+1037 STPTTD
-1044 RTGEACVAFI
+1044 RTGEA
-1054 GRCWPFSRCWAA
+1054 
-1066 VSIWR
+1066 
-1071 LSTSARKHR
+1071 